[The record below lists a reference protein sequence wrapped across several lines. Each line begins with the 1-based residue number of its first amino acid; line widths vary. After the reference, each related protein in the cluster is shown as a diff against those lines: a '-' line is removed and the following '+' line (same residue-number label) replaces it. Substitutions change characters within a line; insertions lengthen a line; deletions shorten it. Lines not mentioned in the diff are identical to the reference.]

1 MSKGRVEFTANG
13 RPYDA
18 KADCVLNL
26 GKPTKEPI
34 LNGKGEVV
42 DYKITYQ
49 APNLK
54 VSIIK
59 SDNLNITQDVLNM
72 ADATIVAI
80 DGDGTKYLL
89 EGATHIGTGE
99 YNFEEGIISAEF
111 SGKSATEI

>member
-18 KADCVLNL
+18 KADCVLDL
-26 GKPTKEPI
+26 GKPRREAI

-42 DYKITYQ
+42 DYKDTYAQ
-49 APNLK
+49 PSLK

-59 SDNLNITQDVLNM
+59 SENLHITQDILAM

-80 DGDGTKYLL
+80 DGDGKKYML
-89 EGATHIGTGE
+89 EGATHIGAGE
-99 YNFEEGIISAEF
+99 YNFEEGIVSAEF
-111 SGKSATEI
+111 GGSSATEV